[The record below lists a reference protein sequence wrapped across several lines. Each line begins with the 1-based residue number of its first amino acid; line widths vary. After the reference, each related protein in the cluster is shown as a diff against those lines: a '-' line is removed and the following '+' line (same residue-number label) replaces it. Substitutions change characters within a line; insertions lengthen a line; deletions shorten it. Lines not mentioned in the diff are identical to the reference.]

1 MEGDFAAADPAAA
14 VAAAQSYL
22 AAADVPGTATI
33 TDDSRFT
40 AQWGRRFGPLAVRAG
55 LRESVFG
62 VGIDAVLG
70 QGRLRMSLDAM
81 QSDFSSLPR
90 IKLIAALQVFRA
102 MYVTA
107 GIDDALNPSTDLPI
121 GASSPEPHTF
131 SGLHYGRDAVL
142 GLELRFRDP
151 DVSALL
157 RLYGVLIAALL
168 S

>member
-1 MEGDFAAADPAAA
+1 MW
-14 VAAAQSYL
+14 L
-22 AAADVPGTATI
+22 
-33 TDDSRFT
+33 
-40 AQWGRRFGPLAVRAG
+40 L
-55 LRESVFG
+55 VFS
-62 VGIDAVLG
+62 ISINAVLNER
-70 QGRLRMSLDAM
+70 QLKLSLDAM
-81 QSDFSSLPR
+81 QSDFSTVPR

-107 GIDDALNPSTDLPI
+107 GVDDVLNPSVDLPI
-121 GASSPEPHTF
+121 GPSAPEPHTF

-157 RLYGVLIAALL
+157 RLYGVLIASLL